1 MCHDEKPINNHV
13 ATMSAR
19 DLATGM
25 NERPVDD

>member
-25 NERPVDD
+25 SGPVDD